1 MERQAGRSGLS
12 KATAITAGFVLVSSL
27 LSAQDI
33 KASSAAE
40 IVRPSRLVLVS
51 IPDRKLAV
59 VERGKVI
66 RTFSVAVGAVNS
78 PSPTGEFQI
87 VARLKDP
94 TYYHPGVVIPPGPDN
109 PIGPRWVGL
118 NKKGFGIHGTNEP
131 RSIGKAASHGCIRLR
146 NRKVVEFF
154 RLVNVGDVVKIR
166 AERDEEIARVFGGA
180 EHSTTQVAMNGPQPM
195 GAGQ

>member
-1 MERQAGRSGLS
+1 MTPENQKQQSWKPIA
-12 KATAITAGFVLVSSL
+12 AILLLIAPA
-27 LSAQDI
+27 LSAQNTNTI
-33 KASSAAE
+33 SNS
-40 IVRPSRLVLVS
+40 VRASRLVLVS

-59 VERGKVI
+59 VEYGKVV
-66 RTFSVAVGAVNS
+66 RTFSVAVGALNS

-131 RSIGKAASHGCIRLR
+131 RSIGRSASHGCIRLR
-146 NRKVVEFF
+146 NSDVKEFF
-154 RLVNVGDVVKIR
+154 ELVSVGDMVKIR
-166 AERDEEIARVFGGA
+166 GERDEEIARVFGGSVD
-180 EHSTTQVAMNGPQPM
+180 STQLALNVAQPS

>member
-1 MERQAGRSGLS
+1 MNYL
-12 KATAITAGFVLVSSL
+12 AITAGFVLVSSL

-146 NRKVVEFF
+146 NREVVEFF

>member
-1 MERQAGRSGLS
+1 MKLENSGLS
-12 KATAITAGFVLVSSL
+12 NLNAIAASFLLITSSL
-27 LSAQDI
+27 TAQNF
-33 KASSAAE
+33 KTTP
-40 IVRPSRLVLVS
+40 RPSRLVLVS

-59 VERGKVI
+59 IEDGKTI
-66 RTFSVAVGAVNS
+66 RTFSVAVGAENS
-78 PSPTGEFQI
+78 PSPTGEFRI

-118 NKKGFGIHGTNEP
+118 DKKGFGIHGTNEP

-146 NRKVVEFF
+146 NRDVAEFF
-154 RLVNVGDVVKIR
+154 RMVSVGDVVKIR
-166 AERDEEIARVFGGA
+166 AIRDEEIAQAFGGVA
-180 EHSTTQVAMNGPQPM
+180 DSTQLALNNVQPA

>member
-1 MERQAGRSGLS
+1 MMHKKQKQGFR
-12 KATAITAGFVLVSSL
+12 KAAAIL
-27 LSAQDI
+27 LLLTPALFGQDTHTTMQ
-33 KASSAAE
+33 
-40 IVRPSRLVLVS
+40 PSHLVLVS

-59 VERGKVI
+59 VENGRI
-66 RTFSVAVGAVNS
+66 LRTFSVAVGSVNS
-78 PSPTGEFQI
+78 PSPAGKFRV

-118 NKKGFGIHGTNEP
+118 DKKGFGIHGTNEP

-146 NRKVVEFF
+146 NREVVEFF

>member
-131 RSIGKAASHGCIRLR
+131 RSVGKAASHGCIRLR
-146 NRKVVEFF
+146 NHDAEEFF
-154 RLVNVGDVVKIR
+154 RMVSVGDIVKIR
-166 AERDEEIARVFGGA
+166 GERDEEIARVFGGSVDSNQLA
-180 EHSTTQVAMNGPQPM
+180 LNGAQPS

>member
-1 MERQAGRSGLS
+1 MTQGKQAQGSW
-12 KATAITAGFVLVSSL
+12 KPIAAILLLITPA
-27 LSAQDI
+27 LSAQNNNRIADVI
-33 KASSAAE
+33 
-40 IVRPSRLVLVS
+40 RPSRLVLVS

-87 VARLKDP
+87 VARLKNP
-94 TYYHPGVVIPPGPDN
+94 TYYHPGVVLPPGPDN

-131 RSIGKAASHGCIRLR
+131 RSIGKPASHGCIRLR
-146 NRKVVEFF
+146 NRDVEEFF
-154 RLVNVGDVVKIR
+154 RMVSVGDTVKIR
-166 AERDEEIARVFGGA
+166 GERDEEIARVFGGS
-180 EHSTTQVAMNGPQPM
+180 ENSTTQVAMNGAQPA